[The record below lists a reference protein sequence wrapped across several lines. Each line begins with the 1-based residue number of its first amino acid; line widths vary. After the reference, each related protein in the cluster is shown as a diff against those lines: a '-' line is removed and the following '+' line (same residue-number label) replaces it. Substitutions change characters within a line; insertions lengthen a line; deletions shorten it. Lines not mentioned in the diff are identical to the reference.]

1 MGWDWRERLPRIVVA
16 GFAAVVFLSVLVAAS
31 TSAASFSAYNG
42 GWNGASELQSQAE
55 KAGATST
62 VIRDTAAYDG
72 GNASE
77 TVAIVLS
84 PTKQYDVRDRTRL
97 RRFVQR
103 GGTLVV
109 ADDFGSHTNS
119 LLANL
124 GAKSRLDGRLL
135 RDERYNYR
143 SPQMPVAPNVSNR
156 TLGSNVS
163 SLTLNRGTAIR
174 PNGATPLVNS
184 SVHSYLDTNGNGKL
198 DTNESV
204 DQRPVATVEKIGR
217 GRVVVVSD
225 SSLFINSML
234 DRPGNRAFVDALVS
248 GENRVLLDYSHAA
261 SLPPAT
267 VAMLMLRDSVPLQF
281 VVTLL
286 CLGLVLAW
294 AGRSFDDVGEGIR
307 RYTRNVRPTSDDG
320 TPELTRGEIVSYLET
335 RHPEWDD
342 DRIERVVDAFHD
354 QRR

>member
-31 TSAASFSAYNG
+31 GRPRRSAPTTAGGTARRNSNPRPRKRVQRAPSSGTRPPTTAGTRAKRSRSFSPRRN
-42 GWNGASELQSQAE
+42 STTC
-55 KAGATST
+55 AT
-62 VIRDTAAYDG
+62 
-72 GNASE
+72 
-77 TVAIVLS
+77 
-84 PTKQYDVRDRTRL
+84 RTRL

-248 GENRVLLDYSHAA
+248 GETAFSSTTRTPRHSR
-261 SLPPAT
+261 P
-267 VAMLMLRDSVPLQF
+267 R
-281 VVTLL
+281 
-286 CLGLVLAW
+286 
-294 AGRSFDDVGEGIR
+294 RSR
-307 RYTRNVRPTSDDG
+307 C
-320 TPELTRGEIVSYLET
+320 
-335 RHPEWDD
+335 
-342 DRIERVVDAFHD
+342 
-354 QRR
+354 